1 MPVQRTPGV
10 LFELFGDRAVLL
22 DQEGRELL
30 TLNAVGTLIWNAIEE
45 PMDVAR
51 LEDELFPQVEGVDRE
66 TFSRDLKAFVTSLRS
81 EGLVT
86 VAETPE
92 AT

>member
-1 MPVQRTPGV
+1 MQVQRTPGV
-10 LFELFGDRAVLL
+10 LFELFDDRAVLL

-45 PMDVAR
+45 PKDLDR
-51 LEDELFPQVEGVDRE
+51 LEDELFPQLEGVDRE
-66 TFSRDLKAFVTSLRS
+66 TFSRDLRSFVASLRS

-86 VAETPE
+86 GAE